1 MKAFNRLDELKSD
14 PEFRGAKSVKL
25 MRGDCHNLDTLKD
38 DSFDC
43 VVDTL
48 TLHSCHS
55 REQIANEIKRLCK
68 PGGKIFLLER
78 GQSYISLYNSWLQ
91 FKAAYQLMNT
101 GSVEH
106 LDIENIIDEQFKGLK
121 VVHKERKNM
130 GMTYIYIIEN
140 TPEEQEENTETDG

>member
-1 MKAFNRLDELKSD
+1 M
-14 PEFRGAKSVKL
+14 
-25 MRGDCHNLDTLKD
+25 
-38 DSFDC
+38 
-43 VVDTL
+43 
-48 TLHSCHS
+48 
-55 REQIANEIKRLCK
+55 
-68 PGGKIFLLER
+68 LER

-106 LDIENIIDEQFKGLK
+106 LDIENIIGEQFKGLK

-140 TPEEQEENTETDG
+140 TPEE

>member
-1 MKAFNRLDELKSD
+1 
-14 PEFRGAKSVKL
+14 
-25 MRGDCHNLDTLKD
+25 MRGDCHSLDILKD

-55 REQIANEIKRLCK
+55 RELLANEIKRLCK

-78 GQSYISLYNSWLQ
+78 GQSYISLYNHWLQ
-91 FKAAYQLMNT
+91 FKAAYQLMHS

-106 LDIENIIDEQFKGLK
+106 LDIESIVDEHFKGLK
-121 VVHKERKNM
+121 MVHKERKNM

-140 TPEEQEENTETDG
+140 TPEDSEERTENDK